1 MTSFSLTGAAMVA
14 GVVGDPVAQSLSPR
28 LHGAWIAAAG
38 LDAAYVPLRVGT
50 EAFRPLMQSLRG
62 GVLRGVNVT
71 VPHKQDALAIADESD
86 LLARRSGAANV
97 LIFHADGRIEA
108 RNTDAPGLLYAF
120 ATQAPE
126 LNLTAAPVVVIGAGG
141 AARGACA
148 ALVAAGVAEIR
159 LVNRTWARAAALA
172 EAFPHTTAY
181 ELTHVATALEGAG
194 AVVNATTG
202 GMNGE
207 GDLTLPLHI
216 LPDSAVVM
224 DMVYKPLRTGLA
236 RAARARGLTVVD
248 GLAMLVGQAIPSF
261 EAFYGSPP
269 PMEVDAR
276 GLCLAAIGETD

>member
-1 MTSFSLTGAAMVA
+1 MSGLALTGAAMVA

-28 LHGAWIAAAG
+28 IHGAWIAAAG

-71 VPHKQDALAIADESD
+71 VPHKQDALAIADETD
-86 LLARRSGAANV
+86 LPARRSGAANV

-120 ATQAPE
+120 STQAPR
-126 LNLTAAPVVVIGAGG
+126 LDLTAAPVVVIGAGG

-148 ALVAAGVAEIR
+148 ALVSAGVSDIR
-159 LVNRTWARAAALA
+159 LVNRTWTRAAALA
-172 EAFPHTTAY
+172 ETFPHTTAY
-181 ELTHVATALEGAG
+181 ELADVAKALEGAG
-194 AVVNATTG
+194 AVINATTG
-202 GMNGE
+202 GMNGAN
-207 GDLTLPLHI
+207 DLDLPLDI
-216 LPDSAVVM
+216 LTPDAVVM

-236 RAARARGLTVVD
+236 RAAKARGLTVVD

-261 EAFYGSPP
+261 EAFYGRPP
-269 PMEVDAR
+269 PTGVDVRA
-276 GLCLAAIGETD
+276 LCLAAIGETD